1 MPTTTHNTIKP
12 FERFPVVVCPGCKV
26 AMVLKETR
34 PILFTGDLFT
44 ATYHCEQCHVDT
56 KREFKREN
64 G

>member
-12 FERFPVVVCPGCKV
+12 FERFPVVICPGCKV

-34 PILFTGDLFT
+34 PIMFSSDLFT
-44 ATYHCEQCHVDT
+44 ATYRCEQCHVDT